1 MDPELRNRTEK
12 YIRSAGLSIEHE
24 DHKCLLEIIKF
35 QDQRIKDLED
45 HMEFALNKI
54 EKLNKNAGLSTE

>member
-1 MDPELRNRTEK
+1 MDEKLRNRTER
-12 YIRSAGLSIEHE
+12 YIRSAGLSI
-24 DHKCLLEIIKF
+24 DDIDQKCLLEIIKI
-35 QDQRIKDLED
+35 QDQRIKDLEN

>member
-1 MDPELRNRTEK
+1 MDEELKTRTER
-12 YIRSAGLSIEHE
+12 YIRVAGLRLE
-24 DHKCLLEIIKF
+24 DHDSKCLLAIIKF
-35 QDQRIKDLED
+35 QDQRIQDLED